1 MKVKGR
7 INVMKEKVVG
17 QVYGKRGFTAMEQC
31 SGSSFQVRVLV
42 IKQVVYTYN
51 TFEYFVLSL
60 SCTL

>member
-31 SGSSFQVRVLV
+31 SGSSFQMRVLV

-51 TFEYFVLSL
+51 TF
-60 SCTL
+60 